1 MPDFR
6 FWRWRR
12 REDDELDRELEVHLA
27 LEVEEQ
33 VKAGIPLRDAQLAA
47 QRAFGSVALT
57 KEELRDMRTARR
69 LLDELL
75 ADLRYGARGF
85 VRSPGFTATAVLTLA
100 IGVGASTAIFT
111 QINAVFW
118 KALPVDHPKELRSLA
133 WYAQKHPF
141 VAGPNVIAGPSVA
154 GIETFGSFSYPA
166 YKAMRDGTMSFSHL
180 ACWADLGEA
189 RPVVMRDVGFGTV
202 HFVSGN
208 YFDTLG
214 VHAAIGRTLT
224 PDDDTPATTAAVLS
238 EPFWRRSYGGRTDIL
253 QHTIDLNG
261 KAFAIV
267 GVMPRG
273 FFGVDP
279 STIPDVI
286 VPTGAVQLAASTVNP
301 LQNQVLWQMCRVFG
315 RLRPGVTD
323 EQARTDVEPWL
334 RQAAD
339 DAVTAVAT
347 MQRRP
352 RENDYDAPR
361 LVVLDAERGLGTL
374 RDAVSTPLL
383 ILMAVVVAILLIAC
397 ANIAGLLIVRGA
409 AREREIATRLAIGA
423 SRGRLIRQLL
433 TESLL
438 LSSTGS
444 VLGIA
449 LTYGFGRTSAVLISR
464 FMPTVYGASRPLGVI
479 VSPDARVLIFS
490 ATVTI
495 ITAIV
500 FGGLPAFRSTRVE
513 LIASIK
519 QAKAGRRHPS
529 RLPPD
534 KVLVA
539 IQAALSVLLMIGAG
553 LFLRTITNLRE
564 TPLGYDPGG
573 LLYARIEPRTGG
585 VPSAQRAAFFERVVK
600 RFETIPGITSVTA
613 TDNPPLGRA
622 ATIFLGAPALRFC
635 MPGMA
640 PQAERDATA
649 ALAGVTPR
657 YFETLRTPVVTG
669 REFDW
674 LDGEAGNAASS
685 GAPDPSRPR
694 LPAIVNEAFARRFL
708 GGKNPLDSRFGLN
721 CPSQPSAIQIIGVV
735 ADSRNLPRQ
744 PSSPRIYLP
753 MGGSINV
760 VTLILR
766 TTGRPETIIPTLRRA
781 MVDVHVNVPTF
792 GETTPI
798 ELREQQMQQER
809 LLTNLLIA
817 FGAVALL
824 LSSIGIYGMLAYLVT
839 RRTSEIGIRMA
850 LGAQPAA
857 VVAMVL
863 RESVGPVG
871 VGLALGAV
879 AAIAAARWV
888 NTLLFGVTAYDPPTM
903 AVAVSVF
910 LAIAALAALV
920 PARRASRIDP
930 LGALRAD

>member
-1 MPDFR
+1 MN
-6 FWRWRR
+6 
-12 REDDELDRELEVHLA
+12 REDDLDKE
-27 LEVEEQ
+27 
-33 VKAGIPLRDAQLAA
+33 LRDHVDLEAEDRMDAGLPRSEARAAAARQL
-47 QRAFGSVALT
+47 GSVALI
-57 KEELRDMRTARR
+57 KEDVREAWGTAWIERMRQDLAFAARLMR
-69 LLDELL
+69 KT
-75 ADLRYGARGF
+75 
-85 VRSPGFTATAVLTLA
+85 PGFTATAVLTLA
-100 IGVGASTAIFT
+100 IGVGASTAIFS

-118 KALPVDHPKELRSLA
+118 KTLPVDRPQELRSLA
-133 WYAQKHPF
+133 WFGQKHPF
-141 VAGPNVIAGPSVA
+141 VAGTNVIAGPSVA

-166 YKAMRDGTMSFSHL
+166 YKEMRDGTRTFSQL

-214 VHAAIGRTLT
+214 VRAAIGRILT
-224 PDDDTPATTAAVLS
+224 PDDDTPGTTAAVLS
-238 EPFWRRSYGGRTDIL
+238 EPFWRRSFGGRADIL

-267 GVMPRG
+267 GVMSRG
-273 FFGVDP
+273 FFGIDP

-286 VPTGAVQLAASTVNP
+286 VATGAVQLAASTVNP
-301 LQNQVLWQMCRVFG
+301 LQNPVLWQMCRVFG
-315 RLRPGVTD
+315 RLRSGVTD
-323 EQARTDVEPWL
+323 QQARTDVEPWL

-339 DAVTAVAT
+339 DAVTAAAT

-361 LVVLDAERGLGTL
+361 LFLLDAERGLGTL

-409 AREREIATRLAIGA
+409 AREREIATRLALGA

-438 LSSTGS
+438 LSATGGA
-444 VLGIA
+444 LGVA
-449 LTYGFGRTSAVLISR
+449 LAYAFARTSATLISR
-464 FMPTVYGASRPLGVI
+464 FMPTVYGADRSLGVI

-490 ATVTI
+490 AAVTI
-495 ITAIV
+495 VTALV
-500 FGGLPAFRSTRVE
+500 FGGLPACRSTRIA
-513 LIASIK
+513 LISSIK
-519 QAKAGRRHPS
+519 RSKTGVGRSS
-529 RLPPD
+529 RLPAD
-534 KVLVA
+534 KLLVA

-585 VPSAQRAAFFERVVK
+585 VPSAQRAAFFERAVK

-622 ATIFLGAPALRFC
+622 ATIFLGAPAARFC
-635 MPGMA
+635 MPGMT
-640 PQAERDATA
+640 PHAERDASA
-649 ALAGVTPR
+649 ALAGVAPR

-694 LPAIVNEAFARRFL
+694 FPAIVNEAFARRFL
-708 GGKNPLDSRFGLN
+708 AGKNPLDSRFGLN

-735 ADSRNLPRQ
+735 ADSKNLPRQ
-744 PSSPRIYLP
+744 SSSPRIYVP

-766 TTGRPETIIPTLRRA
+766 TGGRPEAMIPTVRRA
-781 MVDVHVNVPTF
+781 MADVSVNVPTF

-850 LGAQPAA
+850 LGARPAA

-863 RESVGPVG
+863 RESIGPVA
-871 VGLALGAV
+871 VGLALGALT
-879 AAIAAARWV
+879 AIVAARWV
-888 NTLLFGVTAYDPPTM
+888 NTLLFGVTAYDPRTM
-903 AVAVSVF
+903 AAAALVF
-910 LAIAALAALV
+910 LAIASLAALL

-930 LGALRAD
+930 LGALRAE

>member
-1 MPDFR
+1 MN
-6 FWRWRR
+6 
-12 REDDELDRELEVHLA
+12 REDDLDKE
-27 LEVEEQ
+27 
-33 VKAGIPLRDAQLAA
+33 LRDHVDLEAEDRMDAGLPRSEARAAAVRQL
-47 QRAFGSVALT
+47 GSVAVI
-57 KEELRDMRTARR
+57 KEDVREAWGTAWIDRIRQDLARATRLMRKAP
-69 LLDELL
+69 
-75 ADLRYGARGF
+75 A
-85 VRSPGFTATAVLTLA
+85 FTATAVLTLA
-100 IGVGASTAIFT
+100 IGVGASTAIFS

-118 KALPVDHPKELRSLA
+118 KTLPVDRPQELRSLA
-133 WYAQKHPF
+133 WYAQKQPF

-154 GIETFGSFSYPA
+154 GLETFGSFSYLS
-166 YKAMRDGTMSFSHL
+166 YKAMHDGTKSFSQL

-208 YFDTLG
+208 YFDGLG
-214 VHAAIGRTLT
+214 VRAAMGRALT

-238 EPFWRRSYGGRTDIL
+238 DRFWRRSFGGRSDIL

-261 KAFAIV
+261 KAFAVV

-286 VPTGAVQLAASTVNP
+286 VPAGAVQLAASTVNP
-301 LQNQVLWQMCRVFG
+301 LQNPVLWQMCRVFG

-334 RQAAD
+334 RPAAD
-339 DAVTAVAT
+339 DAVTAAAG

-352 RENDYDAPR
+352 RENYDAPR
-361 LVVLDAERGLGTL
+361 LLLLDAERGLGTL
-374 RDAVSTPLL
+374 RDAISTPLL
-383 ILMAVVVAILLIAC
+383 ILMAVVVAILVIAC

-409 AREREIATRLAIGA
+409 AREREIATRLALGA

-449 LTYGFGRTSAVLISR
+449 LAYGFGRAFAVLISR
-464 FMPTVYGASRPLGVI
+464 FMPTVYGANRPLGVI
-479 VSPDARVLIFS
+479 VSPDARVLLFS
-490 ATVTI
+490 AAVTI
-495 ITAIV
+495 VTGVV
-500 FGGLPAFRSTRVE
+500 FGCLPALRSTRVE
-513 LIASIK
+513 LISAIK
-519 QAKAGRRHPS
+519 QSKACRSGPS
-529 RLPPD
+529 RLPAD
-534 KVLVA
+534 KLLVA
-539 IQAALSVLLMIGAG
+539 MQAALSVVLIIGAG

-585 VPSAQRAAFFERVVK
+585 VPSAQRAAFFEGAVK
-600 RFETIPGITSVTA
+600 RLETVPGITSVTA

-622 ATIFLGAPALRFC
+622 ATIFLGAPAVRFC
-635 MPGMA
+635 MPGMT
-640 PQAERDATA
+640 PQAERDASA
-649 ALAGVTPR
+649 AFAGVAPR

-674 LDGEAGNAASS
+674 LDGDAGSSASR
-685 GAPDPSRPR
+685 GVPDPSRPR
-694 LPAIVNEAFARRFL
+694 LPAIVNEAFVRRFL

-735 ADSRNLPRQ
+735 ADSKNLPRQ
-744 PSSPRIYLP
+744 PSSPRVYVP
-753 MGGSINV
+753 MGGAINV

-766 TTGRPETIIPTLRRA
+766 TPGQPDGMISTVRKA
-781 MVDVHVNVPTF
+781 MTEVNVNVPTF
-792 GETTPI
+792 GEVTAI
-798 ELREQQMQQER
+798 DLREQQMQQER

-839 RRTSEIGIRMA
+839 RRTPEIGIRMA
-850 LGAQPAA
+850 LGARPGL

-863 RESVGPVG
+863 RESVVPVG
-871 VGLALGAV
+871 V
-879 AAIAAARWV
+879 
-888 NTLLFGVTAYDPPTM
+888 
-903 AVAVSVF
+903 
-910 LAIAALAALV
+910 
-920 PARRASRIDP
+920 
-930 LGALRAD
+930 